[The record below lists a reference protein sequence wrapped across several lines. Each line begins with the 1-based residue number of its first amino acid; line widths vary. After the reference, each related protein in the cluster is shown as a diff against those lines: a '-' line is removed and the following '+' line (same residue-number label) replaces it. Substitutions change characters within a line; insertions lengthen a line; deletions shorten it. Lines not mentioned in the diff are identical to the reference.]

1 MAAGDIHVINGVR
14 YQEHDAIAQGLLD
27 KDGQPLA
34 GDPAPAVGK
43 AARPARNKARKAPER
58 VTSESE
64 GGNTSEHA
72 EHGAAAG

>member
-14 YQEHDAIAQGLLD
+14 YQEHDAITKGLLD
-27 KDGQPLA
+27 KDGQPVAVEPALA
-34 GDPAPAVGK
+34 GGK

-64 GGNTSEHA
+64 GGTTSEHA
-72 EHGAAAG
+72 DHGAAAG

>member
-1 MAAGDIHVINGVR
+1 MAAGDIHVIHGIR
-14 YQEHDAIAQGLLD
+14 YQEHDAIAKGLLD
-27 KDGQPLA
+27 QDGRPVAAEQGP
-34 GDPAPAVGK
+34 VTGK

-64 GGNTSEHA
+64 GGQISEPA